1 MGKTYRHVFAGSNS
15 VSYHSSHDRGFAKQK
30 KQYSHKQNRKK
41 NKNCDE
47 QTFQK
52 NNWFSSGMHMN
63 SHWASQYIGK
73 NGNVP
78 NFQGYSIHEQLYKKS
93 KWKKNHSSHLET
105 IHEAIIESDNSK
117 TVQYLIATRKQI
129 ERRGKAGFFTGHS
142 RHPMNQP
149 IDVE

>member
-47 QTFQK
+47 QTFIK

-78 NFQGYSIHEQLYKKS
+78 NFPGYSIHEQLYKKS

-105 IHEAIIESDNSK
+105 IHEAIIESDDSK

-129 ERRGKAGFFTGHS
+129 ERRGKTGFFTGHF
-142 RHPMNQP
+142 RHKMNQH